1 MMPATRPPLW
11 VYAAALLLAACVLVM
26 VVVLDGFYWRTG
38 LNLGRLQAE
47 AGSRQVVVLG
57 TSKTRLG
64 IDYDARLLVPRPGAA
79 SAFSFHRVTR
89 SSATLDSLEP
99 AFHVLHKN
107 PPRLLL
113 IESDLLLL
121 DRRDASAAGL
131 QHGLQELRLA
141 IRLLPVRMLELARGE
156 ATWDGNDGNDVHK
169 HASQCAIHTSAAG
182 LYAYA
187 ATARRW
193 QVASRR
199 ETSAFLSHIRA
210 LQQAGTEV
218 VLLDIPRSAAADT
231 VFPVALATAV
241 AAQRADLQ
249 RQHGLSFWTP
259 DSAIPDSEYCDQ
271 GHMTSAGQRRYSD
284 WLARRLH
291 QWRESAHD

>member
-11 VYAAALLLAACVLVM
+11 VYVAALLLAACVLVM

-47 AGSRQVVVLG
+47 AGSRQVVVVG

-64 IDYDARLLVPRPGAA
+64 IDYDARLLAHRPGAA

-99 AFHVLHKN
+99 AFDVLHKN

-121 DRRDASAAGL
+121 DRHDASGA
-131 QHGLQELRLA
+131 GLQELRLA
-141 IRLLPVRMLELARGE
+141 MRQLPARMLELARGA
-156 ATWDGNDGNDVHK
+156 ATWDGNDGNDVHEQ
-169 HASQCAIHTSAAG
+169 ASQCAIHTSAAG

-231 VFPVALATAV
+231 VFPAALATAV

-249 RQHGLSFWTP
+249 RQQGLSFWTP
-259 DSAIPDSEYCDQ
+259 DSVIADNEYCDQ

-291 QWRESAHD
+291 QWRESVHD